1 MTQVVEFNSLKA
13 RTYSRLGQR
22 GAIFGLGI
30 FDAIGQNSNLV
41 VLTADLATLSGLE
54 RFRNQYPD
62 NFYNIGIAEQN
73 MLGVAAGLSAEG
85 FLPVAT
91 TYATFL
97 SLRSCEQVRHYMG
110 YMQQNIILIGSGA
123 GLSMGFSG
131 NTHYSIEDLAVM
143 RAIPNI
149 VILSPSDAGQAVKAF
164 HAAVELKSPVYIRLS
179 GGLNCPIIY
188 KEEFTFAV
196 GKGIRLKEG
205 EDIQII
211 ATGMM
216 VHKALVVAEILAEKG
231 VSAEVVDMHTIKP
244 LDASIISR
252 NKRMIVTLEEHNVLG
267 GLGSAVAECLTL
279 ERNAPCLLRIGI
291 EDTFLSPGD
300 SDYLLEQ
307 AGLSVERVVAKV
319 ENKLESL
326 V

>member
-1 MTQVVEFNSLKA
+1 
-13 RTYSRLGQR
+13 
-22 GAIFGLGI
+22 
-30 FDAIGQNSNLV
+30 
-41 VLTADLATLSGLE
+41 
-54 RFRNQYPD
+54 
-62 NFYNIGIAEQN
+62 

-216 VHKALVVAEILAEKG
+216 VHKALAVAEILAEKG

-300 SDYLLEQ
+300 PDYLLEQ

>member
-1 MTQVVEFNSLKA
+1 MIQQELNSSKA

-22 GAIFGLGI
+22 GAIFGLGL
-30 FDAIGQNSNLV
+30 FDVIGQNKNLI

-54 RFRNQYPD
+54 RFKNQYPN

-73 MLGVAAGLSAEG
+73 MVGVAAGLAAED

-91 TYATFL
+91 TYATFI

-123 GLSMGFSG
+123 GFSMGFSG

-149 VILSPSDAGQAVKAF
+149 VVLSPSDAGQAVKAF
-164 HAAVELKSPVYIRLS
+164 YAAVELKQPVYIRLS

-188 KEEFTFAV
+188 KEEFTFTI
-196 GKGIRLKEG
+196 GKGICLRKG
-205 EDIQII
+205 EDVQII
-211 ATGMM
+211 ATGIM
-216 VHKALVVAEILAEKG
+216 VHKALTVAEALSEKG
-231 VSAEVVDMHTIKP
+231 ISVEVVDMHTIKP
-244 LDASIISR
+244 LDTSIIAR
-252 NKRMIVTLEEHNVLG
+252 DKKLIVTLEEHNVLG
-267 GLGSAVAECLTL
+267 GLGGAVAECLSQ
-279 ERNAPCLLRIGI
+279 EKNNSPLLRIGI
-291 EDTFLSPGD
+291 EDTFLHPGD

-307 AGLSVERVVAKV
+307 AGLSVEQITRNV
-319 ENKLESL
+319 ENKLQSL
-326 V
+326 I

>member
-1 MTQVVEFNSLKA
+1 MIQPEFNSSKA

-22 GAIFGLGI
+22 GAIFGLGL
-30 FDAIGQNSNLV
+30 FDIIGQNHNLI

-54 RFRNQYPD
+54 RFKNQYPN

-73 MLGVAAGLSAEG
+73 MVGVAAGLAAEG
-85 FLPVAT
+85 FLPIAT
-91 TYATFL
+91 TYATFI

-123 GLSMGFSG
+123 GFSMGFSG

-149 VILSPSDAGQAVKAF
+149 VVLSPSDAGQAVKAF
-164 HAAVELKSPVYIRLS
+164 YAAVELKKPVYIRLA

-188 KEEFTFAV
+188 KDDFVFTV

-205 EDIQII
+205 EDVQII

-216 VHKALVVAEILAEKG
+216 VHKALTVAEVLSKKDIS
-231 VSAEVVDMHTIKP
+231 VEVVDMHTVKP
-244 LDASIISR
+244 LDTSVIASD
-252 NKRMIVTLEEHNVLG
+252 KKLIVTLEEHNILG
-267 GLGSAVAECLTL
+267 GLGSAVAEYLSQ
-279 ERNAPCLLRIGI
+279 EKNSSPLLRIGI
-291 EDTFLSPGD
+291 GDTFLPPGD
-300 SDYLLEQ
+300 SDYLFKQ
-307 AGLSVERVVAKV
+307 AGLSVEQIARNV
-319 ENKLESL
+319 ENKLKSII
-326 V
+326 